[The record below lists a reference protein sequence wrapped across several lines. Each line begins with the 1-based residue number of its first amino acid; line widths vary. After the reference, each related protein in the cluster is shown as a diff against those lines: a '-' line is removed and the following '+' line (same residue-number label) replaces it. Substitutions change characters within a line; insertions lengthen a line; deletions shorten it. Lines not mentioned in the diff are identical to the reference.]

1 MAETTM
7 NQAALPAGTANAA
20 QAIPQGIWSEFLAQP
35 AVRRT
40 LPLAVTVFALL
51 VMVMVYMSLNK
62 ASYRPLFPG
71 MSGVDQAA
79 AFESLQ
85 KAGMSVEIDAATGSV
100 SVPRDLPHLPTDLP

>member
-7 NQAALPAGTANAA
+7 NQAALPAGAVTPE
-20 QAIPQGIWSEFLAQP
+20 QTVPQGIWSEFLAQP

-71 MSGVDQAA
+71 MSGVDQAQP
-79 AFESLQ
+79 L
-85 KAGMSVEIDAATGSV
+85 KVCKKPVWPLKLM
-100 SVPRDLPHLPTDLP
+100 LPQVR

>member
-7 NQAALPAGTANAA
+7 NQTALPAGIETPE
-20 QAIPQGIWSEFLAQP
+20 QTVPQGIWSEFLAQP

-85 KAGMSVEIDAATGSV
+85 KAGMAS
-100 SVPRDLPHLPTDLP
+100 